1 MVIAFVGSRGLP
13 YQSTQDRKE
22 ANLEQVALRLVE
34 KGHDVHVFADPTYT
48 DLDVYQGITL
58 TPTASS
64 TWSKVQA
71 LRKIKNL
78 DVLHLLSLNDAWVG
92 FWISVLRPDVRIIA
106 EIHDYTFN
114 PNIETARERKQ
125 IQAYLIKQFAD
136 EIIAP
141 REDVYQFFAKDAQ
154 AKTTLVYPGLSVQ
167 RTKKNGG
174 IKTWDLVR
182 RQYLLVESYANRDQK
197 NLKLIIEA
205 YKKLYHDYPLV
216 VTGSVTPEMK
226 KKYASEMVLFIGSVS
241 GATEREVI
249 SNARYVI
256 PSSTAKEDRT
266 FLYMALAHATP
277 VLAERQDLNMDLI
290 EQNALYYCHEN
301 LGSIINMMKFMEGVY
316 PIMSERA
323 IKYAKHIE
331 DLLSPEGQ
339 VNRYVYLYVN
349 AYQKKRFWK
358 EPAGERI
365 SIPVQ

>member
-34 KGHDVHVFADPTYT
+34 KGHDVQVFTDPTYS

-58 TPTASS
+58 TPTESS

-92 FWISVLRPDVRIIA
+92 FWISVLRPEVRIIA

-114 PNIETARERKQ
+114 PKIETARERKQ
-125 IQAYLIKQFAD
+125 IQVYLIKQFAD
-136 EIIAP
+136 QIITP
-141 REDVYQFFAKDAQ
+141 REDVYQMFAQEAKR
-154 AKTTLVYPGLSVQ
+154 KTTLVYPGISVQ

-182 RQYLLVESYANRDQK
+182 RQYLLVESYSNRDQK

-205 YKKLYHDYPLV
+205 YKKLYHPYPLV
-216 VTGSVTPEMK
+216 ITGSVDPSLK
-226 KKYASEMVLFIGSVS
+226 QRYASESVLFIGAIS
-241 GATEREVI
+241 GTTEREVI

-256 PSSTAKEDRT
+256 PSSSRKEDQT
-266 FLYMALAHATP
+266 FLHLALAHATP
-277 VLAERQDLNMDLI
+277 VLAERTELNTELI
-290 EQNALYYCHEN
+290 GQSALYFCHEN
-301 LGSIINMMKFMEGVY
+301 LGSIICMMKFIESVY
-316 PIMSERA
+316 PIMSDRA
-323 IKYAKHIE
+323 IKFAKVAE
-331 DLLSPEGQ
+331 DLFSPEGQ
-339 VNRYVYLYVN
+339 VNRYLYLYVN
-349 AYQKKRFWK
+349 AYQQKRFWK
-358 EPAGERI
+358 EPAGVRV